1 MAMGADYSF
10 DLISIE
16 TYAPQFI
23 GYNKLFL
30 GSVTAQFAWS
40 VGSHTR
46 LSSQFTTM
54 IKALSNRY
62 EKGWI
67 YFLPYN
73 RQTTR
78 IFSSFTTTV
87 IEFDELYFNNI
98 FTPSLTWMN
107 LSEIVGLQHT
117 YKPFPADFK
126 N

>member
-1 MAMGADYSF
+1 MDFDDFCSF
-10 DLISIE
+10 FE
-16 TYAPQFI
+16 CHFI
-23 GYNKLFL
+23 LAEKQQTKQTNFSSLSLSASLDTQDIFQDGMIVEWKKFWQEIP
-30 GSVTAQFAWS
+30 VW

-87 IEFDELYFNNI
+87 TEFE
-98 FTPSLTWMN
+98 
-107 LSEIVGLQHT
+107 
-117 YKPFPADFK
+117 
-126 N
+126 